1 MDPIRELKGRIKT
14 VLLFGF
20 SKKTHKYREV
30 SDGIIFFTDISA
42 AKKEVCALQ
51 AQRKAPFTEI
61 STCALFYLLNENCYL
76 RCTLPPSPVPPVGTV
91 SLASNLQATEGYLLQ
106 MALTASLLT

>member
-1 MDPIRELKGRIKT
+1 MDPIRELEGRIKT

-42 AKKEVCALQ
+42 AKKEVCAL
-51 AQRKAPFTEI
+51 
-61 STCALFYLLNENCYL
+61 
-76 RCTLPPSPVPPVGTV
+76 
-91 SLASNLQATEGYLLQ
+91 
-106 MALTASLLT
+106 